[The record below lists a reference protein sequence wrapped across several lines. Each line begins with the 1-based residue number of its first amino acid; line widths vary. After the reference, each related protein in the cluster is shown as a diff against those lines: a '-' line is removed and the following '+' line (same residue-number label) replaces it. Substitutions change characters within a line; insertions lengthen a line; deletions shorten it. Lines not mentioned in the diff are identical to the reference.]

1 MGAGGTD
8 ASANAARGP
17 VRGVPSA
24 SLIARARYA
33 ARVAELAR
41 WAWIAFGAVA
51 LPFLLL
57 PVARAGRRWIAS
69 GAPQGVVRRTLSSAA
84 HWQAQYA
91 APAFWLASC
100 AAILRIAGTRM
111 PALNPQT
118 LWADDVTVAC
128 LAKLDSFWTAVTVSA
143 PLAPGFVAL
152 LWVAR
157 RMIGDPEVSLQVLP
171 LAFGLVGPVLT
182 GIVGPASPRAASGL
196 HRGRSRPRHGEPRA

>member
-1 MGAGGTD
+1 MGRAGARPRPIFAGADDSVRVFIDGNLVIERNVSLGFETR
-8 ASANAARGP
+8 AAATTLSAGP
-17 VRGVPSA
+17 HQILVEYMHSGRRTSLEVLWAPAGQTPRPIPPEALFVGVPSA
-24 SLIARARYA
+24 KPDREGPVWG
-33 ARVAELAR
+33 RVAELAR

-128 LAKLDSFWTAVTVSA
+128 LAKLDSFWTAV
-143 PLAPGFVAL
+143 
-152 LWVAR
+152 
-157 RMIGDPEVSLQVLP
+157 E
-171 LAFGLVGPVLT
+171 
-182 GIVGPASPRAASGL
+182 
-196 HRGRSRPRHGEPRA
+196 